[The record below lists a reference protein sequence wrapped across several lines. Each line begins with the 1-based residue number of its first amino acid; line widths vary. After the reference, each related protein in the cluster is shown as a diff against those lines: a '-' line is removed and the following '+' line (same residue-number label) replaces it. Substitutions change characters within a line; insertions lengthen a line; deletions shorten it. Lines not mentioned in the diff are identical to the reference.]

1 MSFYLAQC
9 PSPVLGP
16 GQSASKCLKRA
27 RPLTKRFTEG
37 RLDVSVLQG
46 VDLQRARGRNTG
58 HRRRL
63 GLGQEH
69 AAAPAG
75 RAGCAHA
82 AGTVQLKGQ
91 LMSIALGRTQ
101 QGVLR
106 NQHLGFVYQ
115 FHHLLPEF
123 SALDNVAM
131 PLWIR
136 RQPQADARPLP
147 RLPCWPSKS
156 VGDRVQHSRPN
167 SRAANASAWPLRARW
182 SPAGLRAG
190 RRTDRQPRPQHR
202 RRRVRP
208 HAAAG
213 ARQGHGLCDGHAR
226 RVAGRPLRAA
236 RVQQTLQTAG
246 GLSWRDFSTALEDGW
261 LKEGYTVTRHE
272 GRTSGGADLALHKA
286 GVTTLVSAKRWKA
299 ASLGVEPLRE
309 LKSAIEQA
317 EARDGIVVALG
328 DVTPQAE
335 KFARDNNIRVL
346 QAPDLVRLLGARPAG
361 ATSRA

>member
-1 MSFYLAQC
+1 MKFPKFRMAEKSLFAILLRSPWWISLVLA
-9 PSPVLGP
+9 
-16 GQSASKCLKRA
+16 
-27 RPLTKRFTEG
+27 
-37 RLDVSVLQG
+37 G
-46 VDLQRARGRNTG
+46 V
-58 HRRRL
+58 
-63 GLGQEH
+63 
-69 AAAPAG
+69 
-75 RAGCAHA
+75 
-82 AGTVQLKGQ
+82 
-91 LMSIALGRTQ
+91 IALVSKLALPAEMFWFGAM
-101 QGVLR
+101 G
-106 NQHLGFVYQ
+106 GFPFVVI
-115 FHHLLPEF
+115 
-123 SALDNVAM
+123 AVMAA
-131 PLWIR
+131 R
-136 RQPQADARPLP
+136 RQMQQ
-147 RLPCWPSKS
+147 PS
-156 VGDRVQHSRPN
+156 
-167 SRAANASAWPLRARW
+167 
-182 SPAGLRAG
+182 
-190 RRTDRQPRPQHR
+190 
-202 RRRVRP
+202 
-208 HAAAG
+208 
-213 ARQGHGLCDGHAR
+213 
-226 RVAGRPLRAA
+226 AA